1 MRAAT
6 GKVTTMPLDD
16 LQVKW
21 LVLDLLKNKS
31 KRDKQTKIGAS
42 EIGDPCD
49 YCVAN
54 RLLGRKKKDNEYWL
68 GAKLGTSMHNE
79 LEREAEKF
87 LTGTPDYRFVYLKN
101 ARLEQTIE
109 LGHIE
114 GYGTVKSK
122 PDVVLVEQEHLL
134 DYKSTLKKKVAKYKL
149 DGVPMQY
156 VYQQQ
161 LYAWGLNKA
170 GIKITRISLVFV
182 NRDGSGD
189 NDVWI
194 YSFDY
199 DESLALKAW
208 DRLQLLWKW
217 LEAGHDVETLQSDPG
232 CYYCNQVL
240 HRW

>member
-1 MRAAT
+1 MT
-6 GKVTTMPLDD
+6 QSLDD
-16 LQVKW
+16 DQIKM
-21 LVLDLLKNKS
+21 LVIDMLRNKS
-31 KRDKQTKIGAS
+31 TRDKQTKIGAS
-42 EIGDPCD
+42 EIGNPCD

-54 RLLGRKKKDNEYWL
+54 RLLGKKQKDNDYWL

-79 LEREAEKF
+79 LEAEANKHILKPEN
-87 LTGTPDYRFVYLKN
+87 YRFTYLKG
-101 ARLEQTIE
+101 AKLEQTIV
-109 LGHIE
+109 LGEIE
-114 GYGTVKSK
+114 GYGVIKSK
-122 PDVVLVEQEHLL
+122 PDVVLPEYGNLL

-156 VYQQQ
+156 IYQQQ

-199 DESLALKAW
+199 DETLALKAW
-208 DRLQLLWKW
+208 DRLALLWQW

>member
-1 MRAAT
+1 MDKA
-6 GKVTTMPLDD
+6 LDD
-16 LQVKW
+16 LEVKW
-21 LVLDLLKNKS
+21 LVIDLLRNKS
-31 KRDKQTKIGAS
+31 ERDLQAKIGAS
-42 EIGDPCD
+42 EIGNPCD

-54 RLLGRKKKDNEYWL
+54 RLLGKKQKDNQYWL

-79 LEREAEKF
+79 LEAEASKF
-87 LTGTPDYRFVYLKN
+87 LVRSIDYKFRP
-101 ARLEQTIE
+101 LEGALLEHKIE
-109 LGHIE
+109 LGTID

-122 PDVVLVEQEHLL
+122 PDVVLTKHNHLL
-134 DYKSTLKKKVAKYKL
+134 DYKSSLKKKVAKYKL

-156 VYQQQ
+156 IYQQQ

-189 NDVWI
+189 DDVWI

-208 DRLQLLWKW
+208 DRLSLLWKW
-217 LEAGHDVETLQSDPG
+217 LEAGHDIETLQSDPG
-232 CYYCNQVL
+232 CFYCNQVL